1 MKSLLILILIVMSV
15 SVNAL
20 AAGPS
25 GDIAAR
31 ITALGGRIDTMAAG
45 KPGEYAREMLELART
60 SSLAAQYA
68 FTAGNDGTAQQKLE
82 LADMQLT
89 VAEAKSAEKD
99 LAEET
104 AVRRAE
110 LTKLEAQLER
120 YLQGEDQ

>member
-1 MKSLLILILIVMSV
+1 MKSLLILILVVMFT

-60 SSLAAQYA
+60 SAHAAQYA
-68 FTAGNDGTAQQKLE
+68 FTAGSDGTAQQKLE
-82 LADMQLT
+82 LADMQLA
-89 VAEAKSAEKD
+89 VAEAKSAEKE
-99 LAEET
+99 LSEET

-110 LTKLEAQLER
+110 LKKLEAQLER
-120 YLQGEDQ
+120 YLQGEDH

>member
-82 LADMQLT
+82 LADMQLA
-89 VAEAKSAEKD
+89 VAEAKCAEKE
-99 LAEET
+99 LSEET

-110 LTKLEAQLER
+110 LKKLEAQLER
-120 YLQGEDQ
+120 YLQGEDH